1 MSIEQE
7 VMELRMRLARLE
19 SEVEALYRRLN
30 IPYGAE
36 ALQAD
41 ERVMEALRGG
51 NLIEA
56 IKVYREI
63 YNTGLAEAK
72 DAVEKMRGRMA
83 G

>member
-7 VMELRMRLARLE
+7 VMELRTRLARLE
-19 SEVEALYRRLN
+19 GEVEALYRRLN
-30 IPYGAE
+30 VPYGE
-36 ALQAD
+36 GALQAN
-41 ERVMEALRGG
+41 ERVIEALRGG

-72 DAVEKMRGRMA
+72 DAVEKMRGGMA